1 MTRDATLAA
10 ARRIRIELGTAPAPV
25 SGLRGTVWRM
35 SAPATGPL
43 LLLDGASLWFRAFY
57 AIPEKITA
65 PDGQPVNAVRG
76 FTDMVAAL
84 VKQHAPSRLV
94 VCLDLDWRPAFRVD
108 LIPSY
113 KAQRVADTEP
123 AGAVGPVAE
132 EVPDTLTPQVDMI
145 MEVLAAAGI
154 ATAGAA
160 GLEADDVIG
169 TLATVER
176 ETDVIVVSGDRDL
189 LQLVRDSP
197 APRVQVFYVGRGLAK
212 AELWGPAEV
221 SAKYGVPEANA
232 GIAYADMATLRGDA
246 SDGLPGVAGIG
257 DKSAAQL
264 ITKFGSIEAL
274 RAAAADPDSDLAKGV
289 RAKLVA
295 AEDYLK
301 AATTVVRVVRDATVE
316 FSRNDELARE
326 PADPEDLLALGVA
339 YNAESPVKRLIAALA
354 KR

>member
-1 MTRDATLAA
+1 MSTPAA
-10 ARRIRIELGTAPAPV
+10 
-25 SGLRGTVWRM
+25 
-35 SAPATGPL
+35 GPL

-65 PDGQPVNAVRG
+65 PDGRPVNALRG

-84 VKQHAPSRLV
+84 IKQHAPSRLV
-94 VCLDLDWRPAFRVD
+94 VCLDLDWRPQFRVD

-113 KAQRVADTEP
+113 KAHRVAEDQ
-123 AGAVGPVAE
+123 PVADGVEAE

-145 MEVLAAAGI
+145 MEVLEAAGI
-154 ATAGAA
+154 ATAGAE
-160 GLEADDVIG
+160 GLEADDVLG
-169 TLATVER
+169 TLATRER
-176 ETDVIVVSGDRDL
+176 DSEVIVVSGDRDL
-189 LQLVRDSP
+189 LQLVRDTP
-197 APRVQVFYVGRGLAK
+197 APPVRVFYVGRGLAK

-221 SAKYGVPEANA
+221 SAKYGVPQEIA
-232 GIAYADMATLRGDA
+232 GPAYADMATLRGDS

-264 ITKFGSIEAL
+264 ISKFGSVEAL

-289 RAKLVA
+289 RAKLAA

-301 AATTVVRVVRDATVE
+301 AAAPVVRVVCDADVE
-316 FSRNDELARE
+316 MSGPDLLPAT
-326 PADPEDLLALGVA
+326 PADPERLHALAAA
-339 YNAESPVKRLIAALA
+339 YNAESPVKRLITAMA